1 MIAKLHE
8 DPFPALGAGRLGGG
22 VKDYEANY
30 NCNWWCHN
38 QRDLIYY
45 KIMLLHKVYDIIS
58 PFHINTSLKLQAS
71 SATFSH
77 YIFLRVSQEFLSCMR
92 FKVSIGLEGVLSCP
106 MIDFEEPL

>member
-1 MIAKLHE
+1 MGKAPLLIGAFSVIAKLHE

-71 SATFSH
+71 SATNK
-77 YIFLRVSQEFLSCMR
+77 
-92 FKVSIGLEGVLSCP
+92 FKPS
-106 MIDFEEPL
+106 FK

>member
-1 MIAKLHE
+1 MGILRDCGTSTLSSRDNLRGE
-8 DPFPALGAGRLGGG
+8 R

-30 NCNWWCHN
+30 NCNCWCHN

-71 SATFSH
+71 SATNKIKPS
-77 YIFLRVSQEFLSCMR
+77 
-92 FKVSIGLEGVLSCP
+92 FK
-106 MIDFEEPL
+106 